1 MQQILGA
8 VSEFDKAMVVA
19 KLKGARE
26 TKRMISVRR
35 LRAAKVTRSNGP
47 SLSPW
52 PGSCDDDALGL
63 VEQEL
68 RGTAPALATLDVLL
82 RHRERTD
89 QYISGFETLK
99 DAVHK
104 DGGF

>member
-1 MQQILGA
+1 
-8 VSEFDKAMVVA
+8 
-19 KLKGARE
+19 
-26 TKRMISVRR
+26 

-104 DGGF
+104 EGRWLMAVAGIAKMSRWQNVDIALLPESRLSGRL

>member
-1 MQQILGA
+1 M
-8 VSEFDKAMVVA
+8 
-19 KLKGARE
+19 
-26 TKRMISVRR
+26 RR

-47 SLSPW
+47 SLS
-52 PGSCDDDALGL
+52 DDALGL

>member
-1 MQQILGA
+1 
-8 VSEFDKAMVVA
+8 
-19 KLKGARE
+19 
-26 TKRMISVRR
+26 VRR

-52 PGSCDDDALGL
+52 PGGCDDDALGL